1 MPTYRYEGAYANG
14 ERING
19 VVEATS
25 QNAAVA
31 QIRQTC
37 DIVLS
42 MKEVPKIGT
51 KSPIERFNKFNPKS
65 LSLTC
70 KQFAIILKAGLPL
83 VQTVNLVADQC
94 PDKAL
99 KRLLQQVSEDVS
111 NGWSMSHSIEQR
123 GGGKLPIT
131 FQETVRAGEES
142 GDLVASFDRLSDYF
156 ERMSKTRDSVT
167 GALAYP
173 AFMLVVAV
181 IVIGIIMVY
190 AVPTFTSM
198 LGGMGVELPWVTKAL
213 IAISEFFQKYI
224 LVVVGIIALI
234 ILALRVYASTASGGL
249 VMARFQLGL
258 PILGEIVRMSAAS
271 QFAHTMTTLL
281 AAGMPILQAIEVSG
295 RTVNNKYIAAEV
307 MDTLPGVES
316 GRSLGE
322 CMANSKELPPMLV
335 QMTAVGE
342 ATGSMESTLQV
353 LAEYYDNETDVRSK
367 RALELLNPAIIVV
380 MAGFVVLVLMA
391 VYLPMFSMY
400 SGIG

>member
-14 ERING
+14 ERISG

-51 KSPIERFNKFNPKS
+51 KSPMARFNKFSAKS

-123 GGGKLPIT
+123 SEGKLPIT

-142 GDLVASFDRLSDYF
+142 GDLVASFERLSDYF

-173 AFMLVVAV
+173 AFILVVAV

-190 AVPTFTSM
+190 AVPTFTST
-198 LGGMGVELPWVTKAL
+198 LGSMGVELPWVTRAL
-213 IAISEFFQKYI
+213 IAMSEFFQKYI
-224 LVVVGIIALI
+224 LVVVGIIALF
-234 ILALRVYASTASGGL
+234 ILALRIYASTASGGL
-249 VMARFQLGL
+249 VMARFQLNL

-271 QFAHTMTTLL
+271 QFSHTMRTLL

-295 RTVNNKYIAAEV
+295 RTVNNKCIAAEV

-322 CMANSKELPPMLV
+322 CMAYSKELPPMLV

-367 RALELLNPAIIVV
+367 RALALLNPAIIVV

-400 SGIG
+400 SGI